1 MFPRRQTFDDGSET
15 RLSRRKLLKTV
26 TGFAVDYS
34 VYNPVQALG
43 GTHLASLLTDPN
55 TVTTINS
62 IIAVSYPTAVVMM
75 PVTTSRDGGSDGGG
89 IGSSSNN
96 TNSPTYSPTPQ
107 VVVSTSNT
115 TSKNYDNYVFIGA
128 SVLGGLM
135 LLGMGGGGLYYLKKK
150 KEHMKLMQNRQNGLV
165 LVVKPPVLLFSE
177 SNSSAFSIRRNTVV
191 PVNNNDDEDKGD
203 NAATSRIDE
212 DEGAKVDEYNLWG
225 DLDIESSIS
234 SSLSAAFT
242 PSYSGVVTPSSLNTI
257 KVGPNPQDLQ
267 SAISKLCGKVSD

>member
-1 MFPRRQTFDDGSET
+1 M
-15 RLSRRKLLKTV
+15 
-26 TGFAVDYS
+26 
-34 VYNPVQALG
+34 YNPVPALG

-62 IIAVSYPTAVVMM
+62 ILDVSYPTAVVLV
-75 PVTTSRDGGSDGGG
+75 PFTTSRRGQGGGG
-89 IGSSSNN
+89 IGSSSNY

-107 VVVSTSNT
+107 VVVSTPNT

-203 NAATSRIDE
+203 NAATSRIEE
-212 DEGAKVDEYNLWG
+212 DEAAARVDEYNLWG